1 MSPQLTPEDVTSAA
15 DRILAANSATDV
27 DTYFGSFGPQAT
39 FLFHA
44 TPERLNSRD
53 LYEEQWRTW
62 VSEGW
67 KLIGCQAA
75 QLRSDQKTGRE
86 EEATNPVH

>member
-1 MSPQLTPEDVTSAA
+1 MSPQLTPEEVMSAA
-15 DRILAANSATDV
+15 ERIVAAYSAMDE
-27 DTYFGSFGPQAT
+27 DAYFGSFDPQAT

-53 LYEEQWRTW
+53 DYEEQWRTW

-67 KLIGCQAA
+67 KVIGCQAA